1 LPEPG
6 VKNRSADRFICKGRR
21 RGGAAAMSSAEIDI
35 HLEVKNVSL
44 SSMGVKAISDFSF
57 KVKRGETC
65 ALIGPNGAGKS
76 SVLNIL
82 NGVYQAS
89 SGEIVLN
96 GIHLR
101 NLTPV
106 QAAESGI
113 GRMFQNNAL
122 FPKMTVLNNV
132 MTGLSRKSNVTALE
146 HAFRL
151 PRSVRQEGAFREK
164 SLETIKF
171 LGLHEYREAVVEGL
185 PYGIQKRVG
194 LARALVSEPEI
205 LLLDEPMAG
214 MNREEKKEMSRLI
227 LAIPKH
233 LAVTIVLIEHDIE
246 VVTDL
251 ADHVV
256 VLDYGRKLADGIP
269 DDVMKDSNVIAAYL
283 GTAH

>member
-1 LPEPG
+1 
-6 VKNRSADRFICKGRR
+6 
-21 RGGAAAMSSAEIDI
+21 MSSAEIDI
-35 HLEVKNVSL
+35 HLEVKNISL
-44 SSMGVKAISDFSF
+44 SFMGVKAISDFSF
-57 KVKRGETC
+57 RVRRGETC

-82 NGVYQAS
+82 NGVYRAS
-89 SGEIVLN
+89 SGEIILN
-96 GIHLR
+96 GTHLK
-101 NLTPV
+101 NLTPI
-106 QAAESGI
+106 QAAECGI

-146 HAFRL
+146 HALRL
-151 PRSVRQEGAFREK
+151 PRSVRQESAFREK

-171 LGLHEYREAVVEGL
+171 LGLREYREAVVEGL

-214 MNREEKKEMSRLI
+214 MNREEKREMSRLI
-227 LAIPKH
+227 LAIPEH
-233 LAVTIVLIEHDIE
+233 LAVTIILIELDIE

-256 VLDYGRKLADGIP
+256 VLDYGRKLADGVP